1 MICLAPRARGPPTR
15 LGEKD
20 DFSLLPPQLGASLV
34 PLHPGPALKGARYC
48 VLASGPAQQTNSLSE
63 RRRCL
68 VHTGQRGRELLT
80 SHNPQGSLPDIPFP
94 LTSAPRAETN
104 CTSDST
110 LGWISL
116 PVATRNPWSLELTRH
131 SFCGDIEVNAVQSLL
146 SPETTV
152 MGHGGCRL
160 LREALFRRC
169 LYRVS
174 GSCYL
179 QPREEGH
186 GLG

>member
-1 MICLAPRARGPPTR
+1 MG
-15 LGEKD
+15 
-20 DFSLLPPQLGASLV
+20 V
-34 PLHPGPALKGARYC
+34 PLR
-48 VLASGPAQQTNSLSE
+48 LA
-63 RRRCL
+63 
-68 VHTGQRGRELLT
+68 
-80 SHNPQGSLPDIPFP
+80 
-94 LTSAPRAETN
+94 
-104 CTSDST
+104 
-110 LGWISL
+110 
-116 PVATRNPWSLELTRH
+116 RH

-186 GLG
+186 GLGWVQGSAGDSMRRVAARRALTAHLGHRPGTWRKQRSAGGAGLPRVCVGKRSGCPSAYSCKLRAAGLGRSPRGPRHATPGCRPRPLPAHSLLADRKSVV

>member
-1 MICLAPRARGPPTR
+1 MG
-15 LGEKD
+15 
-20 DFSLLPPQLGASLV
+20 V
-34 PLHPGPALKGARYC
+34 PLR
-48 VLASGPAQQTNSLSE
+48 LA
-63 RRRCL
+63 
-68 VHTGQRGRELLT
+68 
-80 SHNPQGSLPDIPFP
+80 
-94 LTSAPRAETN
+94 
-104 CTSDST
+104 
-110 LGWISL
+110 
-116 PVATRNPWSLELTRH
+116 RH

-186 GLG
+186 GLGWVQGSAGDSMRRVAARRALTAHLGHRPGTALVGLLGAVGAGTRVAPTAPAALSPPSATFRG